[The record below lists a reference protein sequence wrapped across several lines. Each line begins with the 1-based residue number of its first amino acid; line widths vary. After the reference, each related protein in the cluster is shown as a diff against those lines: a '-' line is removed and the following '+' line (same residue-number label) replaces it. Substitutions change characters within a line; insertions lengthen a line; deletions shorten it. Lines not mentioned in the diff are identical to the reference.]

1 VHVGR
6 ILKNDEIKELTMM
19 DAVAGIQTVGN
30 AACGALELQKSW
42 HQLGTECHFAVSA
55 LGMRRSPWRSLSQGL
70 PLCGGQGRVIC
81 RRSCDWLPKTA
92 AADDGA
98 SAARLG
104 APQHVDI
111 HSLASDGVKLLEIEH
126 KLEIHIVTCGVGG

>member
-1 VHVGR
+1 MLRAEHWNY
-6 ILKNDEIKELTMM
+6 KSH
-19 DAVAGIQTVGN
+19 GINSAQNVISRSVLWV
-30 AACGALELQKSW
+30 CDDL
-42 HQLGTECHFAVSA
+42 LGDLCRYA
-55 LGMRRSPWRSLSQGL
+55 SQGL